1 MIFTYLCNTRT
12 RQASSQ
18 CLNRRVVF
26 LYMRYTKQYSS
37 PSELL
42 VILEN
47 RGLDCSDTENAE
59 HILRSIGYYRLS
71 GYLYPFLKAPKS
83 EHIYKSDSTLGKALS
98 LYEFDHELR
107 LLLFNQI
114 ERIEI
119 AVRSAITNIACEET
133 EDVFWMSKPEY
144 FANSDKFNKTIQLV
158 DKEIQASRE
167 DFILHFKESYEEPY
181 PPSWM
186 IAEIIPLGTL
196 TRVYENISSN
206 QIRKKIARYFGLSV
220 PVFISWMTI
229 ITLTRNSCCH
239 HARLWNR
246 SLSLRALTM
255 TRPLRPWL
263 EDDVQQGR
271 VFFTLCILKHFIDII
286 RPDNDFKQNLLV
298 LLEKYPM
305 IDTQAM
311 GFVDNWLEQPLWEC

>member
-1 MIFTYLCNTRT
+1 
-12 RQASSQ
+12 
-18 CLNRRVVF
+18 
-26 LYMRYTKQYSS
+26 
-37 PSELL
+37 
-42 VILEN
+42 
-47 RGLDCSDTENAE
+47 
-59 HILRSIGYYRLS
+59 
-71 GYLYPFLKAPKS
+71 
-83 EHIYKSDSTLGKALS
+83 
-98 LYEFDHELR
+98 
-107 LLLFNQI
+107 
-114 ERIEI
+114 
-119 AVRSAITNIACEET
+119 
-133 EDVFWMSKPEY
+133 MSKPEY

-311 GFVDNWLEQPLWEC
+311 GFVDNWLEQPLWKC